1 MKKPLFERTT
11 LGLYDN
17 PETEN
22 WITTSF
28 ADRYHPSHAPE
39 FKVNWIQL
47 MNEGGQSYIEVSLFF
62 PEDVEFLVNNTAIV
76 WKDLCT
82 TADGKIKLSAFKSY
96 RMSKEY
102 LTNLLEEIWFW
113 IDGRLESD
121 NRLQIAP
128 VLYKKPKI

>member
-1 MKKPLFERTT
+1 MEKKILTAINNYKRSDDDYLSDTYDKYVRQVTQEIMKKPLFERTT

-76 WKDLCT
+76 
-82 TADGKIKLSAFKSY
+82 
-96 RMSKEY
+96 
-102 LTNLLEEIWFW
+102 
-113 IDGRLESD
+113 
-121 NRLQIAP
+121 
-128 VLYKKPKI
+128 